1 VDFMKHTIKRLSSLS
16 RKTSMLAVGLVSI
29 VAMLAMASAAM
40 AEPEGEFKVFNQC
53 PTTEAETCLH
63 AVSSGGEFHV
73 GTRTVPLT
81 NPITLQGGFNENP
94 KTEELTFVAAKN
106 GETLSKSPQKVPGG
120 LFGIE
125 GLGGEVY
132 ATTELAA
139 PASDIIINETNL
151 IEEKGVALGLP
162 VKVKLENPI
171 LGNKCY
177 IGSEKNPIHL
187 ELTTGT
193 TNPPK
198 PNKPISGALGEVGLN
213 PTGEILIVKN
223 NELVNNEFAAPGVQG
238 CDLIPPIVDPIVDLD
253 LGLPAAA
260 GHNTV
265 IIKGTLEQTSS
276 AIVKDHEP

>member
-1 VDFMKHTIKRLSSLS
+1 
-16 RKTSMLAVGLVSI
+16 MLAVGLVSI

-40 AEPEGEFKVFNQC
+40 AEPEGEFKVFKEC
-53 PTTEAETCLH
+53 PVTEVETCLH

-81 NPITLQGGFNENP
+81 NPITLQGGFNENAETG
-94 KTEELTFVAAKN
+94 KLTFVGAKN

-139 PASDIIINETNL
+139 PASDITIDESNL

-171 LGNKCY
+171 LGNSCY
-177 IGSEKNPIHL
+177 IGSNSHPIML

-198 PNKPISGALGEVGLN
+198 PNKPIKGKLGEVGLN

-238 CDLIPPIVDPIVDLD
+238 CDLFPIIVDPIVDLD

-265 IIKGTLEQTSS
+265 ILKGTLEQASS
-276 AIVKDHEP
+276 GAVKAHE